1 LTAVQEKSGGV
12 ALKDQVLDILPSVLL
27 EIYGGLLTE
36 KQREALEMHLNLD
49 YSLSEIAEN
58 QGISRQAAL
67 DSIKRGIVHLN
78 ELESKLKLYGRFS
91 RSMQVYAEM
100 EEIIEMGGNE
110 QALLQAVQKARSI
123 WEEL

>member
-1 LTAVQEKSGGV
+1 M
-12 ALKDQVLDILPSVLL
+12 KDQVLDILPSVLL
-27 EIYGGLLTE
+27 EIYSELLTD
-36 KQREALEMHLNLD
+36 KQRDALDMHLNLD

-67 DSIKRGIVHLN
+67 DSIKRGIAHLN

-100 EEIIEMGGNE
+100 EEIIETGGNE
-110 QALLQAVQKARSI
+110 QALLQALQKARNI